1 MTNRAVKHVD
11 FVHTFIFILFAL
23 FAIIFA
29 RFYLVFLFPV
39 LTIDSRPS
47 GVNHGLQHFQLLH
60 EGESSLLMAET
71 TVPAWTSD
79 RRARGSTCPVNRSRL
94 CGQHKKPHK
103 TGLLLIAKDLEEAC
117 GFSVLV
123 ARPKTMFTICCAN
136 VPPEIEPEFLT
147 RYGNYVKNIYDKTIM
162 IGRSYSARVSDV
174 ITRNSGNIYEIRMG
188 ELWEK
193 YFSDMTFGMFKAKFS
208 MESYLNRMGPI
219 GFQTG
224 CINPL

>member
-1 MTNRAVKHVD
+1 
-11 FVHTFIFILFAL
+11 
-23 FAIIFA
+23 
-29 RFYLVFLFPV
+29 
-39 LTIDSRPS
+39 
-47 GVNHGLQHFQLLH
+47 
-60 EGESSLLMAET
+60 MAET

-79 RRARGSTCPVNRSRL
+79 RRARGPACPVNRSRL

-103 TGLLLIAKDLEEAC
+103 TELLLIAKDLEEAC

-147 RYGNYVKNIYDKTIM
+147 RYGNYVKNLYDKTIM

-174 ITRNSGNIYEIRMG
+174 ITRNSGDIYEIRMG

-193 YFSDMTFGMFKAKFS
+193 CFSDMTFGMFKAKFFHG
-208 MESYLNRMGPI
+208 ELFEQDGANRISDRLHKSIITRILKTFVPNY
-219 GFQTG
+219 
-224 CINPL
+224 INI